1 VANPDRQTKPDIA
14 RSEQGVLNK
23 SFDETYQ
30 VLTVEALVY
39 NPETGDLDRMTQP
52 GATVSVAYESRNDT
66 TTDAN
71 LVYLGKALPGSL
83 ESDAAWQ
90 IKRYNKSA
98 GHMSFADDETTFTK
112 VWSDRATYNY

>member
-1 VANPDRQTKPDIA
+1 MSNPIGGDRVKQTAEAEHIGPDYTGDNISAKKVANYVWNG
-14 RSEQGVLNK
+14 SSWG
-23 SFDETYQ
+23 
-30 VLTVEALVY
+30 
-39 NPETGDLDRMTQP
+39 RMVQP
-52 GATVSVAYESRNDT
+52 GESAAYESRNDT

-83 ESDAAWQ
+83 EGDAAWQ

-112 VWSDRATYNY
+112 SWDSRTSYTY

>member
-1 VANPDRQTKPDIA
+1 MDRNAKPDIH
-14 RSEQGVLNK
+14 RSEQGVLNR

-30 VLTVEALVY
+30 VLAVEALVY
-39 NPETGDLDRMTQP
+39 NPETGNMDRMTQP
-52 GATVSVAYESRNDT
+52 GATAAYESRNDT

-83 ESDAAWQ
+83 EGDAAWQ

-112 VWSDRATYNY
+112 VWSDRTTYNY